1 MLVAPGVCFVCF
13 LGFVWFSETGY
24 HCEGRLSHPQ
34 PQETCPATSSMLS
47 TALSVP
53 GGLGGLMFSC
63 HCGRDDRGYKCTP
76 LVEHRHLRF
85 R

>member
-1 MLVAPGVCFVCF
+1 MLAAPGACFVCF

-47 TALSVP
+47 TAFSVP
-53 GGLGGLMFSC
+53 GGLGGLTFSC
-63 HCGRDDRGYKCTP
+63 QCGRDGRGYQSTP
-76 LVEHRHLRF
+76 LMEHRHLRF